1 MANDNQKDQRP
12 GSAREP
18 RKDVRSPP
26 AQSAPPVLND
36 GLESPRS
43 NHC

>member
-1 MANDNQKDQRP
+1 MASDNQKDQRSESER
-12 GSAREP
+12 GP
-18 RKDVRSPP
+18 RKDVRSSP
-26 AQSAPPVLND
+26 AQSAPPILND